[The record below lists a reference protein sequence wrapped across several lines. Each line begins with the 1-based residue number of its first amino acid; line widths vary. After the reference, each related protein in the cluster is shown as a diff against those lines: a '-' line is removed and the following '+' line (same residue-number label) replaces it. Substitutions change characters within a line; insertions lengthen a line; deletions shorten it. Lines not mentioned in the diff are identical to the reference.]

1 MKQIGFALLAL
12 GFQAMAQTPNKV
24 LRFAHTVNEQHMNEI
39 ATVTRAISEVKPW
52 ADAATRTMR
61 IEGSPEQL
69 AAAEWV
75 FHELDRPLDAAPP
88 STARVYKMPDAK
100 NEGQVRVFHLAHSP
114 SVQALQEL
122 ATAIRAATE
131 VRRLFTM
138 GDARIIV
145 VRGTEEQVAV
155 ADWLLQQLDTPQK
168 PGFSVSRERPMSD
181 PQGEG
186 YLRIFYPRTVTT
198 VQQLQEMATCTRA
211 LAEIRRLFT
220 YNVKNAIVVRGTAE
234 RLKLAEWLLLE
245 LDQKPRTE
253 YAASPQY
260 VMPDI
265 AAEGFVKVFFAPH
278 KKSAAELQ
286 ALAVEV
292 RTTTQVRRLFTYN
305 TPSAICVRGTANQ
318 IARAEELVAATVK
331 KN

>member
-1 MKQIGFALLAL
+1 MKNVGFALLAL
-12 GFQAMAQTPNKV
+12 VSHAMAQAPAKV
-24 LRFAHTVNEQHMNEI
+24 LRFAHTTNDQHMNEI

-52 ADAATRTMR
+52 ADAATKTMR
-61 IEGSPEQL
+61 IEGSPEQI

-75 FHELDRPLDAAPP
+75 FHELDRPLDSAPP
-88 STARVYKMPDAK
+88 SSARVYKMPDAR
-100 NEGQVRVFHLAHSP
+100 NEGQVRVFHLANSP

-122 ATAIRAATE
+122 ATAIRATTE

-138 GDARIIV
+138 SDARIIV

-155 ADWLLQQLDTPQK
+155 ADWILQQLDTPVKQ
-168 PGFSVSRERPMSD
+168 GFAVSRERPMTD
-181 PQGEG
+181 AQGEG
-186 YLRIFYPRTVTT
+186 YIRIFYPRTVQT
-198 VQQLQEMATCTRA
+198 VAQLQEMATCTRA

-220 YNVKNAIVVRGTAE
+220 YNLKAAIIVRGTQE
-234 RLKLAEWLLLE
+234 RLKLAEWLLGE

-260 VMPDI
+260 VMPDV
-265 AAEGFVKVFFAPH
+265 AAEGFVKVFYAPH
-278 KKSAAELQ
+278 TKTVADLQ
-286 ALAVEV
+286 KLAVEV

-318 IARAEELVAATVK
+318 IARAEELIAGK
-331 KN
+331 